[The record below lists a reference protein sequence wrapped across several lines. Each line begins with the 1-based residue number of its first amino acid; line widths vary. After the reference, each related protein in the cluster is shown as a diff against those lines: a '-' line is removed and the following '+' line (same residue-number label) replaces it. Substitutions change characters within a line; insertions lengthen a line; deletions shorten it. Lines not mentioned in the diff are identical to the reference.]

1 MKSTSIGLLLLAN
14 LWIPHDLDI
23 APNKWHE
30 IQRVPLQRFV
40 AFPWTAPAPPCRW
53 FPPPGKVENES
64 IALQFQFKLEL
75 QAAEPIQG
83 CFNFLFKVSQPFAI
97 FLKSLFQQKKL
108 QQKNKSTNIFKLVII
123 PTSSAVSPPESSW
136 SKLPVGNHRIKA
148 KIDASCR
155 SLFAFCRIGIY
166 WHHKCNCGIFY
177 CNHQVLESRTVEE
190 TIQRPLQENCS
201 CRKPVLIVVIKQ
213 FANTSLSQ
221 P

>member
-1 MKSTSIGLLLLAN
+1 MALSNEYLFKDSLHFHELLRPLHVDGFRHLVKLKMTSAHSGV
-14 LWIPHDLDI
+14 P
-23 APNKWHE
+23 
-30 IQRVPLQRFV
+30 IQVGSHLQ
-40 AFPWTAPAPPCRW
+40 
-53 FPPPGKVENES
+53 
-64 IALQFQFKLEL
+64 L
-75 QAAEPIQG
+75 QAAKPIQG
-83 CFNFLFKVSQPFAI
+83 CFNFLFEVSQQFAI

-108 QQKNKSTNIFKLVII
+108 QQKNESTNKNQLVII

-136 SKLPVGNHRIKA
+136 SKLPVGNQRIKA

-201 CRKPVLIVVIKQ
+201 CRKPVLIVVYGTRLIRRPCKGCRKCRVPKIKSWKGCR
-213 FANTSLSQ
+213 FSK
-221 P
+221 